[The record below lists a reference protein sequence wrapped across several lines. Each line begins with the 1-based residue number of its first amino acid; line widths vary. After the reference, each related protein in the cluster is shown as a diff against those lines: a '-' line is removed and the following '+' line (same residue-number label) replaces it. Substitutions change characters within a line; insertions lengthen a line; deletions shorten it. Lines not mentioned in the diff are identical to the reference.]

1 MSKSKINYLDP
12 KYKFNPDKIYF
23 LQFWDVDG
31 NERVYIAKPTKQSG
45 HFKTLEVIKDASD
58 VPWTCSFVW
67 TGFKTNDIIL
77 ELKDAEDGYTPGEF
91 QEKYPEYLI

>member
-1 MSKSKINYLDP
+1 MSKSKINYLNP

-31 NERVYIAKPTKQSG
+31 DERVYIAKPTKQG
-45 HFKTLEVIKDASD
+45 QFKTLEVIRDTSGS
-58 VPWTCSFVW
+58 PWTYSFFW
-67 TGFKTNDIIL
+67 TGFKTNDNIL
-77 ELKDAEDGYTPGEF
+77 ELKDAKDGYTPGEF